1 MRLERQMKG
10 RPGRVWWMVFST
22 LYFIPRTRIVPGLGC
37 EGGVYRI
44 VIDQRCPEGL
54 DTMAVNVYS
63 MEKS

>member
-1 MRLERQMKG
+1 
-10 RPGRVWWMVFST
+10 MVFST
-22 LYFIPRTRIVPGLGC
+22 LYFIPRTRRVPG
-37 EGGVYRI
+37 GGVYRI